1 MLKPTRRQFLNNSAG
16 LLTSSALTTSA
27 AQKSPLRIAIVGI
40 GQHGINHL
48 SGCSAEQLVAVCDP
62 DTNRLA
68 VASEQVPDALQYLDY
83 RRMLDECELDAIVIS
98 TPIHLHSHI
107 ATAADNLGIH
117 CYIEKPLAY
126 SIQQVRDLIALDARS
141 KLNHQ
146 MGNQHHGKPGYRE
159 AGALLK
165 SGLIGSIKECHAWT
179 NRPIWVQGNIKPRRQ
194 RPPKTLDFNL
204 WLGPSQPVAFRR
216 DLHPF
221 QWRGW
226 WQFGCGALGDMGP
239 HLLDTVFEGLSLS
252 LPTRVR
258 AAAKDA
264 STHHFP
270 KASVVEMDVTSPNA
284 DPFTIHWY
292 DGGWD
297 FPLDRIGVNRPPA
310 NGVMVIG
317 EHGRVFIPEL
327 GGKPQLIPDSG
338 ANLSWRFITT
348 VTEYDHLAHWIAAC
362 KTGRKIT
369 NLAHGGILTETCQRG
384 NVALYTLRE
393 VTDDVIA
400 EYLEEPDRV
409 PFVRSTWRT
418 KW

>member
-1 MLKPTRRQFLNNSAG
+1 
-16 LLTSSALTTSA
+16 
-27 AQKSPLRIAIVGI
+27 
-40 GQHGINHL
+40 
-48 SGCSAEQLVAVCDP
+48 
-62 DTNRLA
+62 
-68 VASEQVPDALQYLDY
+68 
-83 RRMLDECELDAIVIS
+83 
-98 TPIHLHSHI
+98 
-107 ATAADNLGIH
+107 
-117 CYIEKPLAY
+117 
-126 SIQQVRDLIALDARS
+126 
-141 KLNHQ
+141 
-146 MGNQHHGKPGYRE
+146 
-159 AGALLK
+159 
-165 SGLIGSIKECHAWT
+165 
-179 NRPIWVQGNIKPRRQ
+179 
-194 RPPKTLDFNL
+194 
-204 WLGPSQPVAFRR
+204 
-216 DLHPF
+216 
-221 QWRGW
+221 
-226 WQFGCGALGDMGP
+226 MGP

-418 KW
+418 NW